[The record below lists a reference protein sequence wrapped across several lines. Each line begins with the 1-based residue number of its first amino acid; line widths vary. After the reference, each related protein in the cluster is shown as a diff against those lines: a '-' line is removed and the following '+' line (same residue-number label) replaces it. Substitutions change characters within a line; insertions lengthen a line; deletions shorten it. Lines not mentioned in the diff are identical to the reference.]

1 MSDESIA
8 EDSGTGRR
16 LKVAVAHDYLGVAEQ
31 LADWTPVRALADVDF
46 LGDAYAD
53 EAQAAEALAGYDI
66 VCSLRERQPLTA
78 DLIRRLPRMRLFVA
92 ASEVNRKIDFDAADA
107 NSLQVAGTP
116 SGAYARAATAE
127 LTWGLI
133 IAAARGI
140 VTEDRAIRDGRWQT
154 GVFPALHGKTIGV
167 VGLGGTGRYIARFAR
182 EFGMDVLA
190 WSPHLTEMTA
200 LESAAEAVDLDD
212 LLRRSD
218 VVSLH
223 IVLSESTHH
232 LMDARRIGLLKTG
245 GDRRQHVTRSSDRR
259 GGARRSPPRTPD
271 RRRCARRVRDGAAC
285 RRPPVDPNWTTSS
298 SVPTRAASSRRPT
311 AVGTKGPLTRCWPS
325 SRAARSPFATPA
337 SHEPALERLE
347 FTVER
352 MKGKVVIVTGG
363 ARGLGGAAASA
374 LAREGASVVVAD
386 ILEDEGNAKVEEI
399 TWPAARRA
407 SRSSTCGMRRPGR
420 GSSRTAS
427 RRTGA
432 WMFS

>member
-1 MSDESIA
+1 MSDESVA
-8 EDSGTGRR
+8 EDSGTGRLR
-16 LKVAVAHDYLGVAEQ
+16 VAVAHDYLGVAEQ

-53 EAQAAEALAGYDI
+53 DAEAAEALAGYDI

-107 NSLQVAGTP
+107 SGLQVAGTP

-140 VTEDRAIRDGRWQT
+140 VAEDRAIRDGHWQT
-154 GVFPALHGKTIGV
+154 GVYPALHGKTIGV

-182 EFGMDVLA
+182 EFGMQVLA

-212 LLRRSD
+212 LLKRSD

-232 LMDARRIGLLKTG
+232 LLDARRIALLKTG
-245 GDRRQHVTRSSDRR
+245 AIVVNTSRGPLIDEAALIEALQERRI
-259 GGARRSPPRTPD
+259 A
-271 RRRCARRVRDGAAC
+271 GAALDVFETE
-285 RRPPVDPNWTTSS
+285 PL
-298 SVPTRAASSRRPT
+298 AA
-311 AVGTKGPLTRCWPS
+311 GHPLIELDNVIL
-325 SRAARSPFATPA
+325 SPHA
-337 SHEPALERLE
+337 
-347 FTVER
+347 
-352 MKGKVVIVTGG
+352 GG
-363 ARGLGGAAASA
+363 F
-374 LAREGASVVVAD
+374 
-386 ILEDEGNAKVEEI
+386 VEE
-399 TWPAARRA
+399 TY
-407 SRSSTCGMRRPGR
+407 RSWYQGTADAVLAFLEGR
-420 GSSRTAS
+420 EIPVRHT
-427 RRTGA
+427 RY
-432 WMFS
+432 